1 MCQTRFGGVRK
12 VDARPVGRDTEIA
25 KILTFLSD
33 TSRGSAAL
41 AITGDTGIGKTE
53 VWKHVLEAA
62 APSSLVLSCR
72 PTLAERPLAFSA
84 LDDLLGDEAKDV
96 LPALT
101 GSRGWAVAARGVL
114 DGLRVLASRA
124 PLMIAVDDAQWLDR
138 SSARVLE
145 FCVRRLANETVSIL
159 LTFHT
164 GDPVPLG
171 LDRDLPFD
179 RLCQVP
185 LGPLSLGAIGEL
197 LRARRGMVL
206 PRHALT
212 RLYEACGGN
221 PFYALEFARALDN
234 RPHVSLTNEPIPVP
248 RQLSNLVR
256 HRVRQLSPDVLLVGR
271 LVAAAAD
278 PRERLIR
285 AACHD
290 QESWAAIDQAI
301 DEGIIERAG
310 AALRFTHPL
319 LRSVLYGEMPH
330 DARREVHQRLGEA
343 AEGIEER
350 AWHLALGADRPSEE
364 TAGLLDA
371 AAGHAASRG
380 APAEAATLTEQAARL
395 TPASGPEQARERTV
409 RAAEYY
415 FQAGETARSRELI
428 ESALPSRPAG
438 PSRASPRDG
447 LTETERRV
455 AALVTR
461 GRTNRE
467 VAAEMFVTE
476 NTVQTHVR
484 HIFQKLG
491 VRSRTELAAL
501 LLASPAG
508 IQALPEYH

>member
-1 MCQTRFGGVRK
+1 M
-12 VDARPVGRDTEIA
+12 DARPVGRDTEIA

-33 TSRGSAAL
+33 ASRGPAAL
-41 AITGDTGIGKTE
+41 AITGDQGIGKTE
-53 VWKHVLEAA
+53 VWKHVLQAA
-62 APSSLVLSCR
+62 APSFLVLSCR

-84 LDDLLGDEAKDV
+84 LDDLLGGADKDV
-96 LPALT
+96 FPSLT

-114 DGLRVLASRA
+114 DGLRVLSGRA

-145 FCVRRLANETVSIL
+145 FCVRRLADEPVAIL
-159 LTFHT
+159 LTYRS
-164 GDPVPLG
+164 GNQVPLG

-179 RLCQVP
+179 RLCRVP

-197 LRARRGMVL
+197 LRARLGTVL

-212 RLYEACGGN
+212 RLYEACAGN
-221 PFYALEFARALDN
+221 PCYALEFARTLDN
-234 RPHVSLTNEPIPVP
+234 RPHMSLTNEPIPVP
-248 RQLSNLVR
+248 HRLSDRVR

-271 LVAAAAD
+271 LVAASAD

-290 QESWAAIDQAI
+290 QESWAAIDKAI
-301 DEGIIERAG
+301 DAGVIERAG
-310 AALRFTHPL
+310 DALRFTHPL

-330 DARREVHQRLGEA
+330 DARRQVHQRLGEA

-371 AAGHAASRG
+371 AACHAASRG
-380 APAEAATLTEQAARL
+380 APAEAATLMEQAARL
-395 TPASGPEQARERTV
+395 TPGSRPEQARERTV
-409 RAAEYY
+409 RAAKYY
-415 FQAGETARSRELI
+415 FQAGETARS
-428 ESALPSRPAG
+428 PA
-438 PSRASPRDG
+438 DV

-491 VRSRTELAAL
+491 VRSRTELTAL
-501 LLASPAG
+501 LLASTTAG
-508 IQALPEYH
+508 TTAQPEYH